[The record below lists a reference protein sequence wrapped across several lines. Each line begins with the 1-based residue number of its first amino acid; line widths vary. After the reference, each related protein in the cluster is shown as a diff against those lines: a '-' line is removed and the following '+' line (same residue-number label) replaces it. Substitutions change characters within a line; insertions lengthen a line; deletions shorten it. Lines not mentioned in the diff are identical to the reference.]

1 MTNAAGL
8 VPTSTRPTRIAKK
21 RGMENRERT
30 MKGWRPRLK
39 KALMASAAIGVCA
52 PPAIS
57 LGVSTLDGKHIEY
70 YVTEDML
77 LNADKDPNNWL
88 MYGRDYESTRY
99 SPLKQ
104 INTDNVGDL
113 VAKWSLSFGVLGA
126 QDSQITAVN
135 GRLYV
140 SSSQNRVFAI
150 DGITGKV
157 LWRYDRKLPADLGPK
172 LCCGDVN
179 RGVIA
184 YEDKVIL
191 ATLDTHVVALDNHTG
206 EVVWETKL
214 GDYKTGEIFTS
225 MPVIVDN
232 KVLIGNSGGDVGANP
247 GTIYALNVDDG
258 KEAWKTHTVPM
269 TGKEEIA
276 KTWGGDSWKTAG
288 GTPWLPGSYDKETGL
303 LLWGVGNPVPD
314 FDGSVRPGDNLYT
327 GSTIAVDIKT
337 GAIKGHFQ
345 YTPHDVWD
353 YDGTNETILIT
364 DKENRKT
371 WLHADRNGH
380 LYSIDRKT
388 YKCNWVVPMGR
399 VNWVKSWGE
408 NCRPEADPEKVPTY
422 GKETKD
428 IAPVLDG
435 GKEWVPAAF
444 SKRTG
449 YVYVPGRDMSM
460 DLAAKKQEFKPGQW
474 FLGTDVLRLNP
485 GGGYVK
491 AFDGTTGELVWS
503 RRQNTPAT
511 GGMLATA
518 GGVVFN
524 GDAEGAFRA
533 IKDDTGETL
542 WEFNVGTGI
551 HSNPTTFM
559 VGNTQYVAI
568 LAGPGGGSIWP
579 LVYGDWLK
587 TRQLGGSLFVFAL
600 HKKQ

>member
-1 MTNAAGL
+1 MT
-8 VPTSTRPTRIAKK
+8 
-21 RGMENRERT
+21 
-30 MKGWRPRLK
+30 GWRVGLK
-39 KALMASAAIGVCA
+39 RALLTSAAIGACA
-52 PPAIS
+52 SPAIS

-104 INTDNVGDL
+104 INTDNVSDL

-150 DGITGKV
+150 DGVSGKV

-327 GSTIAVDIKT
+327 GSTIAVDVKT

-353 YDGTNETILIT
+353 YDGTNEVILIT
-364 DKENRKT
+364 DKQNRKT

-388 YKCNWVVPMGR
+388 YACNWVVPMQR

-408 NCRPEADPEKVPTY
+408 NCRPEADPDKIPTY

-435 GKEWVPAAF
+435 GKEWVPAAY

-518 GGVVFN
+518 GGLVFN
-524 GDAEGAFRA
+524 GDAEGVFRA

-579 LVYGDWLK
+579 LVYGEWLK
-587 TRQLGGSLFVFAL
+587 TRQLGGSLFVFAI